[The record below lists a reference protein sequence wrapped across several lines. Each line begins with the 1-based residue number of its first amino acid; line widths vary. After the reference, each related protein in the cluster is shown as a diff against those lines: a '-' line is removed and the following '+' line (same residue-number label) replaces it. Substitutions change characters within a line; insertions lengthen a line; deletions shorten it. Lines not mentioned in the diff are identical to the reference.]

1 MSPTSGNFYALWRV
15 RLGAVNTLRDENDL
29 PPERLLQAVWLHQR
43 LRRDRLQTA
52 DGKPVRVFHPG
63 FPSAGGGPDFFGAV
77 IQIGAGAPLSGDVEI
92 DLRAGGWR
100 AHGHDRNPNFKNVIL
115 QVVWDDTEV
124 RASAPQNRGLPDQP
138 TPGLQPLPPRLAL
151 SCSLDAPLSELHLW
165 LESESPRRFPENLR
179 GQCCPP
185 LSELETTRLTGLL
198 CEAGGA
204 RFQSKAAH
212 FRARAQQVGWEQS
225 LWEGL
230 FRALGYQHNAW
241 PMQTLA
247 ELHGR
252 WTRGVDSA
260 FDLQARLFGVSGLLP
275 PELPRGPAGD
285 DGYLRRVWDRW
296 WRERD
301 AFDDCILPRAA
312 WKFHGLR
319 PANQPQRRLALAA
332 RWLAAGDTVPRLE
345 RWCAADLPDEKLSHS
360 LREIFEVGHDEFW
373 SWHWT
378 FRSARLKKPQPLL
391 GDARVT
397 DLAVNVVLPWLW
409 TRAVEGKS
417 AKLQR
422 VVERRYF
429 AWPPAQDNAVLRL
442 ARQRLLGTGR
452 GRWCRSAAAQ
462 QGLMQIARDFC
473 GHANA
478 MCEPC
483 RFPELV
489 RGWCAG

>member
-1 MSPTSGNFYALWRV
+1 LSFIAASRSLTGKTGFRPTKTHSPTQVGFSKQAVQPYAPFKILHTDLTLPGRRRKSNFKMSPTSGNFYALWRV

-230 FRALGYQHNAW
+230 FRALGYQHNVW

-296 WRERD
+296 WR
-301 AFDDCILPRAA
+301 
-312 WKFHGLR
+312 
-319 PANQPQRRLALAA
+319 
-332 RWLAAGDTVPRLE
+332 
-345 RWCAADLPDEKLSHS
+345 
-360 LREIFEVGHDEFW
+360 
-373 SWHWT
+373 
-378 FRSARLKKPQPLL
+378 
-391 GDARVT
+391 
-397 DLAVNVVLPWLW
+397 
-409 TRAVEGKS
+409 
-417 AKLQR
+417 
-422 VVERRYF
+422 
-429 AWPPAQDNAVLRL
+429 
-442 ARQRLLGTGR
+442 
-452 GRWCRSAAAQ
+452 
-462 QGLMQIARDFC
+462 
-473 GHANA
+473 
-478 MCEPC
+478 
-483 RFPELV
+483 
-489 RGWCAG
+489 